1 MPGLFPS
8 TIDGHD
14 SGTESDGDLE
24 QEDDLIPEHEM
35 ELSLSSRQDTA
46 SPSDT
51 ACSSESPA
59 FLGPASAAHL
69 LLYDQNSSEEE
80 LEVINGGA
88 GAVGNCDIIEVGSV
102 SGVPSR
108 IGTGGPA
115 GLCGR
120 IAAGIDQLPMM
131 SDGADEEDDEEDDA
145 TEEIVDDEDDGDEDD
160 EEEDEEVA
168 AAIGSA
174 TTATTVTTV
183 TPKMATTIIGSAS
196 HRPMDTSVRGHFVS
210 LAAGG
215 ANGLGVFADGESLD
229 DFADELCLASP
240 GGDAPMAFNGM
251 LNVKTVSSNDKQQH
265 QQQHHQQQQQR
276 FSTLLEKRKRSLA
289 QNSDDE
295 VRFLLEQQQ
304 QTPLHQAHHHHPNHH
319 LHHPHHQHHSM
330 RHQQQQQQ
338 QQHLHQQ
345 HKQQQLLQQQHQ
357 QQQEQLSEE
366 SMLSA
371 PVNFRTS
378 PPLEALKPHR
388 GHILQRSTTP
398 LILTESGGHGSSGGG
413 LLLSGSGSGSLLSST
428 TSSLSSLLSGC
439 GSSASA
445 GGGLS
450 GFYEPGLVGGGSG
463 GIGAG
468 GLRFGLG
475 RRTIG
480 CDSPMTAVSHRNN
493 NGTNQQQQ
501 QQHGG
506 ISSSSSGTLGSGL
519 STTTSI
525 TNTRTSS
532 SSSSSLSSL
541 SSPSSLAITGGHPCA
556 ATGVAESQQRTSA
569 VSAPASSGSSSLVT
583 NMDVSRSVS
592 PPAKMF
598 HCAVSPRRR
607 APRHQQQRL
616 QRPHRPCLDFDK
628 MQQLKA
634 RSVTTWRH
642 SNEHSGELSVFC
654 W

>member
-1 MPGLFPS
+1 MS
-8 TIDGHD
+8 
-14 SGTESDGDLE
+14 
-24 QEDDLIPEHEM
+24 IPM
-35 ELSLSSRQDTA
+35 GCSINGLSSRQDTA

-59 FLGPASAAHL
+59 FLGPPASAAHL

-108 IGTGGPA
+108 IGAGPA

-120 IAAGIDQLPMM
+120 VAGIDQLPMM
-131 SDGADEEDDEEDDA
+131 SDGADEEDDEEEDDA
-145 TEEIVDDEDDGDEDD
+145 TEEIIDEGEDDEDDDD
-160 EEEDEEVA
+160 EEDEEVA
-168 AAIGSA
+168 SAIASA

-183 TPKMATTIIGSAS
+183 KPKVATTIIGSAGR
-196 HRPMDTSVRGHFVS
+196 RPMDTSVRGHFVS

-215 ANGLGVFADGESLD
+215 AIGGLDDVFADGESLD
-229 DFADELCLASP
+229 DFADELCLASSSD
-240 GGDAPMAFNGM
+240 DAPMAFNGM
-251 LNVKTVSSNDKQQH
+251 LNVKTVSSSGKQH
-265 QQQHHQQQQQR
+265 QHQPQHQQQQR

-304 QTPLHQAHHHHPNHH
+304 QTPLHQAHHPNHH
-319 LHHPHHQHHSM
+319 LHHPHHQHHSL
-330 RHQQQQQQ
+330 RHHQQQQQQSKQHHQQQQQQQQ

-345 HKQQQLLQQQHQ
+345 HQLLQQ
-357 QQQEQLSEE
+357 EQLTEE
-366 SMLSA
+366 SLLSA

-398 LILTESGGHGSSGGG
+398 LILTESGSHGGSGSG
-413 LLLSGSGSGSLLSST
+413 LLLPGSGSGSLLSST

-439 GSSASA
+439 GSSAST
-445 GGGLS
+445 GGGSS
-450 GFYEPGLVGGGSG
+450 GFYEPGLAGGG
-463 GIGAG
+463 GIE
-468 GLRFGLG
+468 
-475 RRTIG
+475 
-480 CDSPMTAVSHRNN
+480 S
-493 NGTNQQQQ
+493 QQQQ
-501 QQHGG
+501 R
-506 ISSSSSGTLGSGL
+506 S
-519 STTTSI
+519 
-525 TNTRTSS
+525 
-532 SSSSSLSSL
+532 
-541 SSPSSLAITGGHPCA
+541 
-556 ATGVAESQQRTSA
+556 SA
-569 VSAPASSGSSSLVT
+569 VSAPASSASSNLVT

>member
-1 MPGLFPS
+1 MW
-8 TIDGHD
+8 D
-14 SGTESDGDLE
+14 EV
-24 QEDDLIPEHEM
+24 
-35 ELSLSSRQDTA
+35 LSCLSSRQEDTA

-59 FLGPASAAHL
+59 FLGPSASASAHL

-88 GAVGNCDIIEVGSV
+88 GAVGNCDIIEVGTV

-108 IGTGGPA
+108 IGTGPGATAATVA

-120 IAAGIDQLPMM
+120 PIAGIDQHQLPMM
-131 SDGADEEDDEEDDA
+131 SDGADEEEEDNDDDEEDDA
-145 TEEIVDDEDDGDEDD
+145 TEEIIDEDDDDDDHDHEEDD

-168 AAIGSA
+168 SAIASA
-174 TTATTVTTV
+174 TTTATV
-183 TPKMATTIIGSAS
+183 TPKVATTIIGSAG

-210 LAAGG
+210 LATDGG
-215 ANGLGVFADGESLD
+215 ASGGLVDVFADDGGESLD
-229 DFADELCLASP
+229 DFPDELCLASSSD
-240 GGDAPMAFNGM
+240 DAPMAFNGM
-251 LNVKTVSSNDKQQH
+251 LNVKTVSSSDKQH
-265 QQQHHQQQQQR
+265 HHPQQQQQQQR

-304 QTPLHQAHHHHPNHH
+304 QTPHHHHPNHH

-330 RHQQQQQQ
+330 RHKQQQQQQQQQ

-345 HKQQQLLQQQHQ
+345 HKLL
-357 QQQEQLSEE
+357 QQEQLTEE
-366 SMLSA
+366 EPLLSA

-398 LILTESGGHGSSGGG
+398 LILTESGGGHGGGNGSGG
-413 LLLSGSGSGSLLSST
+413 LLLSGSGSGGSLLSST

-439 GSSASA
+439 GSSAST
-445 GGGLS
+445 GGGSS
-450 GFYEPGLVGGGSG
+450 GFYEPGLVGGG
-463 GIGAG
+463 IGAS

-480 CDSPMTAVSHRNN
+480 CDSPMIAVSHRNN
-493 NGTNQQQQ
+493 NSTNQQQQ
-501 QQHGG
+501 QHGS
-506 ISSSSSGTLGSGL
+506 ISSSSSSSCGGNGSGSGSGL

-541 SSPSSLAITGGHPCA
+541 SSPPSLV
-556 ATGVAESQQRTSA
+556 VAESQTRSSA
-569 VSAPASSGSSSLVT
+569 VSAPVSSASSNLVT
-583 NMDVSRSVS
+583 NMEVSRSVS